1 MHGNVKNSPIP
12 YPLPCMSDFVPTEK
26 ICNFAHGGE
35 GLCPCN
41 SNITTT
47 IMAKGNFLTSIVRGK
62 LGEMVG
68 YANTNSNDKVKQAWR
83 SYRPHISNPRTE
95 GQARQRMIVSNLTKN
110 YTALKEIITRGFEG
124 TKYGG
129 KSYQR
134 FLSLNMKNAGQGPF
148 IPKGTRSTP
157 LPVPGMIISQ
167 GSLIPIDVLGFR
179 VATVG
184 TLTNVGFIINDLFA
198 SPYQQASATTW
209 GYVSTSLISGNTDV
223 KDGDQITFIEVCETE
238 NLEYVYRF
246 KSVVIDS
253 TSTDPVS
260 ADAETPSVK
269 TYQGITFSFFVEG
282 GITKMMV
289 RLGIDPNE
297 VPVAG
302 AVIQS
307 RQGSDG
313 QRLRS
318 PASMWV
324 NEGNTDIMQYFSAE
338 MYQLAL
344 ESYMNEGKT
353 TSTDWPV
360 EPDAEITGAWAKTLT
375 SVDINGEGV
384 TGSVVCAAIANSEL
398 QLKLIVKTVEGVQY
412 LTNSNGSIV
421 VKNDIQITAAML
433 SGASANIPLVDI
445 TTLDEYNVTLS
456 RSLEEPEEHTKKTKK
471 S

>member
-1 MHGNVKNSPIP
+1 
-12 YPLPCMSDFVPTEK
+12 
-26 ICNFAHGGE
+26 
-35 GLCPCN
+35 
-41 SNITTT
+41 
-47 IMAKGNFLTSIVRGK
+47 MAKGNFLTSIVRGK

-83 SYRPHISNPRTE
+83 SYRAHISNPRTE
-95 GQARQRMIVSNLTKN
+95 GQARQRMIVSNLTQN

-134 FLSLNMKNAGQGPF
+134 FLSLNMKNAGQGPY

-157 LPVPGMIISQ
+157 LPIPGMQISEGSIISVAVT
-167 GSLIPIDVLGFR
+167 GVAGGYMLNSDLYLNSTSM
-179 VATVG
+179 ATVG
-184 TLTNVGFIINDLFA
+184 DL
-198 SPYQQASATTW
+198 SSR
-209 GYVSTSLISGNTDV
+209 LISQNTDIQN
-223 KDGDQITFIEVCETE
+223 GDQLTFIMVSETE

-246 KSVVIDS
+246 SSMIVDTMSDFTLTYTAGTGGARSYVTGPNGIYFLYNAV
-253 TSTDPVS
+253 TDGRVLS
-260 ADAETPSVK
+260 
-269 TYQGITFSFFVEG
+269 FS
-282 GITKMMV
+282 
-289 RLGIDPNE
+289 LIDPLNLNE
-297 VPVAG
+297 VAVAG

-313 QRLRS
+313 KWLRS
-318 PASMWV
+318 PAFMWV

-344 ESYMNEGKT
+344 DSYMNEGKSV
-353 TSTDWPV
+353 STDWPV
-360 EPDAEITGAWAKTLT
+360 EPDAEITGVWAKTLA

-421 VKNDIQITAAML
+421 VKNDTQITAAML

-445 TTLDEYNVTLS
+445 TTLDEYNVSLS
-456 RSLEEPEEHTKKTKK
+456 RSLEEPTTAEEPTRKTKK

>member
-1 MHGNVKNSPIP
+1 
-12 YPLPCMSDFVPTEK
+12 MSDLVPTGK

-35 GLCPCN
+35 GLCPSN

-83 SYRPHISNPRTE
+83 SYRAHISNPRTE
-95 GQARQRMIVSNLTKN
+95 GQARQRMIVSNLTQN
-110 YTALKEIITRGFEG
+110 YTALKDIISRGYEG

-157 LPVPGMIISQ
+157 LPIPGMQISE
-167 GSLIPIDVLGFR
+167 GSIVPVTVSAR
-179 VATVG
+179 AQTPVG
-184 TLTNVGFIINDLFA
+184 TVSNVPFLVNDLFVLNYA
-198 SPYQQASATTW
+198 ATDATTW
-209 GYVSTSLISGNTDV
+209 GYVSRALIGGNTDV
-223 KDGDQITFIEVCETE
+223 QDGDQLTFVEIAETE

-246 KSVVIDS
+246 KSVIVDS
-253 TSTDPVS
+253 TSTETITS
-260 ADAETPSVK
+260 ATETPTVK
-269 TYQGITFSFFVEG
+269 SFENMLFRFAANSMWVRITPD
-282 GITKMMV
+282 
-289 RLGIDPNE
+289 LNE

-313 QRLRS
+313 KWLRS
-318 PASMWV
+318 PAFIWV
-324 NEGNTDIMQYFSAE
+324 NEGDTDIMQYFSAE

-344 ESYMNEGKT
+344 DSYMNEGKS

-360 EPDAEITGAWAKTLT
+360 EPDAEVTGVWAKTLA
-375 SVDINGEGV
+375 SVEINGEGV

-421 VKNDIQITAAML
+421 VKNDTQITAAML

-445 TTLDEYNVTLS
+445 TTLDEYNVSLS
-456 RSLEEPEEHTKKTKK
+456 RSLEEPTTAEEPSTRKGKK